1 MRPYRRFL
9 FLLLA
14 LQFLSVGSAMANRI
28 DVGASGKGEVNPP
41 LPGTCTLANVAS
53 GLTNVCVAFQI
64 TTPSTASWANII
76 PVFDSS
82 FNVIGS
88 TEFGP
93 LALVLVPTTS
103 PFTLQLP
110 SATADYG
117 SFLCDPSTDPTM
129 STQLSGFCTDIP
141 NSPGDDLSGFLS
153 SGPVSPG
160 NQVTF
165 DFVSGAPGLPADWV
179 FYTRE
184 VATPEPSTLLLLSSG
199 LAVLLGK
206 RRRAQV

>member
-1 MRPYRRFL
+1 MRPYGRFL
-9 FLLLA
+9 LLLLA
-14 LQFLSVGSAMANRI
+14 LQILCAGKAVATRI
-28 DVGASGKGEVNPP
+28 DQGASGKGEVNPAS
-41 LPGTCTLANVAS
+41 GCTLANVAS
-53 GLTNVCVAFQI
+53 GVTNVCVAFEI
-64 TTPSTASWANII
+64 NTPSTATWANII
-76 PVFDSS
+76 PTFDSS

-93 LALVLVPTTS
+93 LSLFLVPTTS

-117 SFLCDPSTDPTM
+117 SFLCDFDTSM
-129 STQLSGFCTDIP
+129 NAQLGGFCTDIP
-141 NSPGDDLSGFLS
+141 NSPGDDLSSFLS

-165 DFVSGAPGLPADWV
+165 SFVSGATGLPADWV
-179 FYTRE
+179 FYTKG

-199 LAVLLGK
+199 IAVLLRK
-206 RRRAQV
+206 RRRLQV